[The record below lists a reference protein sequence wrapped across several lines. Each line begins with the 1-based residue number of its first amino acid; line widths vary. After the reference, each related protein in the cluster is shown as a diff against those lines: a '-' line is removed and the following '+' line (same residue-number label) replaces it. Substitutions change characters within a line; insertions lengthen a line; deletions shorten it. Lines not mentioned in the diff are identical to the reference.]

1 LKVSHLVPDTSE
13 TSNVDRQKSNIK
25 VIAAIP
31 CLNTEQTIADVVT
44 KTLKYVNEVIVVD
57 DGSKDKTAEVA
68 KAAGARVI
76 SHIKNEGKGA
86 AMKTAAESAE
96 CDILVFID
104 GDAQHNPEEI
114 PLLLEPIIKGNADF
128 VIGSRYLVESKV
140 THNPFMRKTANSFA
154 SFVIS
159 FTISIGQPISR
170 IFNRK
175 PISQKTRP
183 PRSDA
188 GLKKLNY
195 RILNGRFKWISDCTS
210 GFTAMRKE
218 NWNKLNLISD
228 GFQIET
234 EMIFEQSKNGF
245 IIGEIPISCKWGES
259 ASKLLIARDG
269 LKTVS
274 LLIIKLFNYS

>member
-1 LKVSHLVPDTSE
+1 
-13 TSNVDRQKSNIK
+13 

-31 CLNTEQTIADVVT
+31 CLNTARTINDVVT
-44 KTLKYVNEVIVVD
+44 KTLKYVDEVIVVD
-57 DGSKDKTAEVA
+57 DGSNDKTAEIA
-68 KAAGARVI
+68 RAAGARVI
-76 SHIKNEGKGA
+76 SHFKNEGKGA

-114 PLLLEPIIKGNADF
+114 PLLLEPIVQGNADF
-128 VIGSRYLVESKV
+128 VIGSRYLGDSKV
-140 THNPFMRKTANSFA
+140 THNPVMRKTANAFA

-159 FTISIGQPISR
+159 LTISIGQPVSR
-170 IFNRK
+170 FFNRK
-175 PISQKTRP
+175 HIPQETRSP
-183 PRSDA
+183 NSYA
-188 GLKKLNY
+188 GLKKLDY

-218 NWNKLNLISD
+218 NWNKLNLVSN

-259 ASKLLIARDG
+259 ASKLLIVRDG
-269 LKTVS
+269 LNTIF
-274 LLIIKLFNYS
+274 LLISKLLNYS